1 MQKKFIQFTPYILGL
16 VMFYGCVSPPKDAVE
31 RAAKNHVEAKYPT
44 IKNLATETSM
54 AKQVTVKQATIEQTT
69 TEKSTIKSL
78 AAEQTTAKF
87 EIKDDPRIVFGQLEN
102 GFRYALMKN
111 AYPEKRIALALN
123 FDVGSAMEEDR
134 EQGLA
139 HFLEHMAFRGS
150 KRFPG
155 GEMIKRMQKLGVL
168 DARDFNA
175 FTSFP
180 NTCYLL
186 NLPNAD
192 PETIDTA
199 FDAFRDLCD
208 GLDLSQSDVDQE
220 RGVVLSEKRDRRN
233 ALEKLWE
240 EESQWMLKGT
250 ILPKRFPIGKTEVL
264 ERASAADLRHF
275 YEKWY
280 SPEKMFLVAVGN
292 IDVQK
297 FEEKILK
304 TFQDLPPRKTPLEV
318 NLGDLEAQR
327 RQFFCFSDPDLPT
340 TSVNIA
346 ALFPDPFP
354 TDNYGARRHRV
365 AVDWVMG
372 VLQERL
378 KDKKMENPD
387 LFSGSGFE
395 YKQNYFKTRYSVLEG
410 EILCEHKNWS
420 PCLKLL
426 EQEMRKM
433 CQYGISEEE
442 LQRQKD
448 LALNRAERD
457 MLAAPTYPS
466 DKLAQEIVNCYDKK
480 KICLSPEDYFGLIK
494 VLRDDI
500 TAEDCKK
507 IFREIWQ
514 NLYIFIET
522 NQPIESALP
531 SIEAVFSESEA
542 VVVDPNGGEMLKPF
556 AYEHFETPHR
566 EIIEKNVI
574 EDLGI
579 TQLTL
584 ANGVTINLKPTDF
597 EQNQI
602 QFALTVGHGVLTD
615 YPHPQPGI
623 FLVAEQVLLRS
634 GLQKN
639 PWKTLSKLFATKC
652 IQMDFGAD
660 ERCFYFSGTCDR
672 KNLLCGLQ
680 LLAAY
685 LSDAG
690 FEERALREVREA
702 LKPVYQNR
710 AKSPS
715 SVIADQYQ
723 KFIMGNDFIGG
734 LPEERS
740 VFSVT
745 MEDVKAL
752 LLPLFQREAIELT
765 IVGDFELDAAILGIQ
780 DTLGALAVRS
790 PTPNAVLEAG
800 ILHFPSETA
809 EKTFHFTGDEKRTLS
824 ILTFPTDDENNIR
837 DWRTLSMLAKTV
849 NDRLYNR
856 IRKEKGDVYSPHTNN
871 NPTPFAHFGLFEIVL
886 SLDGEMVSGVKNET
900 LAILADLKTNP
911 IPDEEL
917 DRVKLPI
924 LNFIRDEFKEN
935 GFWLKRIMHA
945 HRRPQDLENLRTMRS
960 FYENMTPQDLLQ
972 AAQKYLNSPIHT
984 TISRQSAPQNIEK
997 IVQKEEKND

>member
-1 MQKKFIQFTPYILGL
+1 MRKNFIQFTPYILGL
-16 VMFYGCVSPPKDAVE
+16 VMFYGCVSPSKRSNDAGRMATE
-31 RAAKNHVEAKYPT
+31 QTAANHPT
-44 IKNLATETSM
+44 MENRTTETSM
-54 AKQVTVKQATIEQTT
+54 AKKIAMERAGA
-69 TEKSTIKSL
+69 EKV
-78 AAEQTTAKF
+78 AEKF
-87 EIKDDPRIVFGQLEN
+87 EIKNDPRITFGQLEN

-123 FDVGSAMEEDR
+123 FDVGSAMEEDHER
-134 EQGLA
+134 GLA

-150 KRFPG
+150 KHFPG

-168 DARDFNA
+168 EAHDFNA
-175 FTSFP
+175 FTSFL

-199 FDAFRDLCD
+199 FYAFRDLCD
-208 GLDLSQSDVDQE
+208 GLDLLQSDVDQE

-233 ALEKLWE
+233 VHEKLWE
-240 EESQWMLKGT
+240 KESRWMLKGT
-250 ILPKRFPIGKTEVL
+250 IIPERFPIGKTKVL

-280 SPEKMFLVAVGN
+280 SPEKMFFAAVGN

-297 FEEKILK
+297 FEEKIIK
-304 TFQDLPPRKTPLEV
+304 TFRDLPPRKMPLAVDIGILEV
-318 NLGDLEAQR
+318 QR
-327 RQFFCFSDPDLPT
+327 RQFFYFSDPDLPT
-340 TSVNIA
+340 TAVGIA

-354 TDNYGARRHRV
+354 VDNYAAQRHRV
-365 AVDWVMG
+365 AVDWTTG
-372 VLQERL
+372 ILQERL

-387 LFSGSGFE
+387 LFSGSSFG
-395 YKQNYFKTRYSVLEG
+395 YKQNYLKTQYSALEG
-410 EILCEHKNWS
+410 EVLCEHKNWS

-426 EQEMRKM
+426 EQEMRKI
-433 CQYGISEEE
+433 CQYGVSEEE
-442 LQRQKD
+442 LRRQKD

-466 DKLAQEIVNCYDKK
+466 DKLAQEIVDCYDKK
-480 KICLSPEDYFGLIK
+480 KTCLSPEDYYGLIK
-494 VLRDDI
+494 VLRGDI
-500 TAEDCKK
+500 AAEDCKK

-514 NLYIFIET
+514 NLYISVET

-531 SIEAVFSESEA
+531 SIEAIFSESEA
-542 VVVDPNGGEMLKPF
+542 VAVDPNGGEIVKPF
-556 AYEHFETPHR
+556 AYEHFETPYR

-602 QFALTVGHGVLTD
+602 QFALTAGHGLLTD

-623 FLVAEQVLLRS
+623 FLVADHVLLRS

-639 PWKTLSKLFATKC
+639 PWKTLSKLLAAKC

-660 ERCFYFSGTCDR
+660 GRCFYFSGTCDR

-690 FEERALREVREA
+690 FEERALTEVREA

-723 KFIMGNDFIGG
+723 KFITGNDFIGG

-745 MEDVKAL
+745 MEDVKKL
-752 LLPLFQREAIELT
+752 LLPVFQREAIELT
-765 IVGDFELDAAILGIQ
+765 IVGDFELDTAILGIR

-790 PTPNAVLEAG
+790 PTNNTVLEAE

-824 ILTFPTDDENNIR
+824 VLTFPTDDENNIR

-849 NDRLYNR
+849 DDRLYNK
-856 IRKEKGDVYSPHTNN
+856 IRKEKGNVYSPHASN
-871 NPTPFAHFGLFEIVL
+871 NPSPFKHFGLFEVVL
-886 SLDGEMVSGVKNET
+886 SVDTEMVSGAKNET
-900 LAILADLKTNP
+900 LAILDDLKTNP
-911 IPDEEL
+911 IPGEEL

-924 LNFIRDEFKEN
+924 LNVIRDEFKEN
-935 GFWLKRIMHA
+935 GFWLKRVMHA

-960 FYENMTPQDLLQ
+960 FYENITPQDLLQ
-972 AAQKYLNSPIHT
+972 AAQKYLHNPIHT
-984 TISRQSAPQNIEK
+984 TISRQPTLQNAEG
-997 IVQKEEKND
+997 IVQKDAIVQKDEKND